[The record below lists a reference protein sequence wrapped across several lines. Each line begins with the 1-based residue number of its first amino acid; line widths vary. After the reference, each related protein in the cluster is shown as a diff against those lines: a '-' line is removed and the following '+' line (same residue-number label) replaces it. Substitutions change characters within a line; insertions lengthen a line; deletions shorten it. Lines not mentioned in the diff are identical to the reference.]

1 MRVHAYG
8 VGASLCVQ
16 ASVSKRMS
24 VSEGLSVC
32 YLSVCV
38 WRLCWRKTDVSPS
51 MNEAKNHR
59 HGNVNVIAISTIV
72 TRSKARVARIQYTC

>member
-1 MRVHAYG
+1 MYHVSAQGVDVRMNKCTLLLYVTVVRMRVHAYG

-38 WRLCWRKTDVSPS
+38 
-51 MNEAKNHR
+51 
-59 HGNVNVIAISTIV
+59 
-72 TRSKARVARIQYTC
+72 